1 MPTAAVA
8 RRGEQGTSA
17 RRDERT
23 GFYPGLTDLRA
34 GGNPVLRNVCPMTPQ
49 LTPASGS
56 EDNVFEDNVFPPAR
70 RTSNGALT
78 MELHDDLGVWPGE
91 SDPTR
96 MLSAVLLLVIA
107 TVTMALALA
116 WWLI

>member
-23 GFYPGLTDLRA
+23 GFYLGLTDLRA

-56 EDNVFEDNVFPPAR
+56 EDNVFPSAR
-70 RTSNGALT
+70 RASNGALT
-78 MELHDDLGVWPGE
+78 MEFHDDLGVWPGE